1 MSHQLQ
7 VWVQIRRRLDPRH
20 NTSPSVGDLRW
31 NGEGWEVNKEHV
43 GLVANERDGASC
55 AQSQLTVTLLI
66 AQFTNRQGDSD
77 QNFA

>member
-1 MSHQLQ
+1 M
-7 VWVQIRRRLDPRH
+7 
-20 NTSPSVGDLRW
+20 
-31 NGEGWEVNKEHV
+31 NKEHV
-43 GLVANERDGASC
+43 GLVANERDVASC